1 MQTSKRVLT
10 MINKIFNV
18 IDSCKNLEH
27 KNITE
32 SWVTRLFLIKKITY
46 EEFKNLRE
54 YLWRV

>member
-1 MQTSKRVLT
+1 